1 VTAGHIPLGQGI
13 PVLKCPHVSLAKEAI
28 WIVPTVCVITA
39 FFISSVS
46 NVLDEHMHN
55 DSSMPMEL
63 PLV

>member
-1 VTAGHIPLGQGI
+1 MTAGHIPLGQGI

-55 DSSMPMEL
+55 GSSMPMEL

>member
-1 VTAGHIPLGQGI
+1 VTAGHIPLGQGN

-39 FFISSVS
+39 FLISSVS
-46 NVLDEHMHN
+46 NVLGEHMQN
-55 DSSMPMEL
+55 GSSMPMEV